1 MYIIIDTC
9 FTEEGEYQFSFI
21 QDATEDY
28 AKARRLVALDNY
40 LRGGSKKHEDHIVW
54 SEGDLLASLK
64 KYEATGDFGCLAC
77 DWYEVEDAKSCAEI
91 AEAWEGGEASD
102 LDAYLYKHHLSEYSL
117 TEDEGI
123 VSEVDFDG
131 DWCMVK
137 IEASDEDSYDND
149 YEERWTEWY
158 TSR

>member
-9 FTEEGEYQFSFI
+9 FNEEGEYQFSFI

-40 LRGGSKKHEDHIVW
+40 LRGDNRTHEDYIVW

-64 KYEATGDFGCLAC
+64 EYEATGDFGCLSC

-102 LDAYLYKHHLSEYSL
+102 LDTYLYKHHLTEYSL

-123 VSEVDFDG
+123 ISEVEFDG
-131 DWCMVK
+131 DWCRVK
-137 IEASDEDSYDND
+137 VEASDEDGYDSD
-149 YEERWTEWY
+149 YEERFYEWY